1 MATTFFEAALV
12 VLPVVIVLSL
22 FELTFG
28 EDNLDIFFDEV
39 VFSPPSVCKLR
50 FNTVDPTEFQ
60 VVKAG

>member
-28 EDNLDIFFDEV
+28 EDDLDVFFDEIM
-39 VFSPPSVCKLR
+39 FSSPSVRKLR
-50 FNTVDPTEFQ
+50 FNAVDPAEFQ
-60 VVKAG
+60 IVKAG

>member
-28 EDNLDIFFDEV
+28 EDDLDVFFDEIM
-39 VFSPPSVCKLR
+39 FSSPSVRKLR
-50 FNTVDPTEFQ
+50 FNAVDSAEFQ
-60 VVKAG
+60 IVKAG